1 MNASNATAPSTNTG
15 LSPGLLRA
23 GGPAWYAIVA
33 ISFLAV
39 QFNPAATIALAL
51 GRLAPHDVYATPLG
65 WALTAASFLG
75 AIAGFVAT
83 GLIANADRN
92 QRALEI
98 SSVLAFAAGVLAF
111 AIGWTIPPLV
121 MWPIAAA
128 FIVVAV
134 SGIRTAGG
142 LPDPVAESAAAKF
155 NEPAAASASEV
166 TTRPSGPRK
175 SKRHRRRR
183 KRPTPR

>member
-1 MNASNATAPSTNTG
+1 MNASNATAPSATTG
-15 LSPGLLRA
+15 LSPRFLRA

-39 QFNPAATIALAL
+39 QFNPAATIALVL

-65 WALTAASFLG
+65 WGLTAASFLG

-111 AIGWTIPPLV
+111 AIGWTIPPLL

-134 SGIRTAGG
+134 SGIRRAGG
-142 LPDPVAESAAAKF
+142 LPDPVAASAAASLV
-155 NEPAAASASEV
+155 EPATAIATGAAA
-166 TTRPSGPRK
+166 RPAGPRK
-175 SKRHRRRR
+175 PKRHRRRR
-183 KRPTPR
+183 RPPPR